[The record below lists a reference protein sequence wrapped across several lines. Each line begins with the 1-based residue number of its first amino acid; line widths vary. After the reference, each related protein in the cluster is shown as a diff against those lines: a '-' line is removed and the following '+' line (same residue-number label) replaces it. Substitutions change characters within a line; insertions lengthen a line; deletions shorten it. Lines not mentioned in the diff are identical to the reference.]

1 MINTNQDFA
10 KKNAL
15 KIILFTGLLVGS
27 LDILAAF
34 IDYYIAT
41 GKGPGGVLKFIA
53 SAALGR
59 KAFSGGT
66 GVILLGLLFHF
77 IIALCFTVLFYWL
90 YPRIKFLS
98 ANPILTGI
106 IYGIFIWLI
115 MNLLVLPLSNAPHLA
130 MKTQRIIKAII
141 ILICMIG
148 LPLSFIMQKYF
159 PYKLRD
165 RKTTFETIVQ

>member
-1 MINTNQDFA
+1 MINTNQHA
-10 KKNAL
+10 V
-15 KIILFTGLLVGS
+15 KIVLFTGLLVSS

-41 GKGPGGVLKFIA
+41 GRGPAGVLKFIA
-53 SAALGR
+53 SGVLGR

-77 IIALCFTVLFYWL
+77 IIAFSFTVLFYWL
-90 YPRIKFLS
+90 YTRIKFLS
-98 ANPILTGI
+98 VNRILTGI
-106 IYGIFIWLI
+106 LYGIFIWLI

-130 MKTQRIIKAII
+130 MKTQRVVKAIL

-159 PYKLRD
+159 PFKLKE
-165 RKTTFETIVQ
+165 RKTSFEPIIQ